1 MYIFSAVVKIKNSL
15 KSYEPY
21 QLYHK
26 LHLQHA
32 KRFKNGAPI
41 TVIQV
46 ILPDFVQMNTIP
58 KKRSDRWQL
67 RNLFLNFRADHFW
80 C

>member
-15 KSYEPY
+15 LKVMNHY

-32 KRFKNGAPI
+32 ERFKNDASI
-41 TVIQV
+41 TAIQV
-46 ILPDFVQMNTIP
+46 IVPDFVQMNTIP
-58 KKRSDRWQL
+58 KKRSD
-67 RNLFLNFRADHFW
+67 
-80 C
+80 